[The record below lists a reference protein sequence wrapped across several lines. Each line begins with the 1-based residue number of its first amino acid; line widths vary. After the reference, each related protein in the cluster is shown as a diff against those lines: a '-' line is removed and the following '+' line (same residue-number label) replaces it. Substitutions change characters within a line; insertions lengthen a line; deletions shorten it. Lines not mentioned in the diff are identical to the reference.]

1 MMQPE
6 VASSDQ
12 QTASGHVVVLVLSHC
27 TLRISR
33 FSTANA
39 AADKVQEL
47 ARGRA
52 RLVGNKRGV
61 RVGDCADVT
70 KCVCMH
76 GEKESENNPP
86 APRFVKHRDVP
97 ESKNGAVL
105 SYSPLEEKSTEEF
118 YEWM

>member
-12 QTASGHVVVLVLSHC
+12 QTASGGHVVVLVLSHC

-47 ARGRA
+47 ADA
-52 RLVGNKRGV
+52 QLVGN
-61 RVGDCADVT
+61 VGSFERNT
-70 KCVCMH
+70 
-76 GEKESENNPP
+76 
-86 APRFVKHRDVP
+86 
-97 ESKNGAVL
+97 NGCRN
-105 SYSPLEEKSTEEF
+105 
-118 YEWM
+118 

>member
-12 QTASGHVVVLVLSHC
+12 QTASGHVVVLSHC

-47 ARGRA
+47 ACG
-52 RLVGNKRGV
+52 LDSWETNVGSGSEIV
-61 RVGDCADVT
+61 R
-70 KCVCMH
+70 M
-76 GEKESENNPP
+76 
-86 APRFVKHRDVP
+86 
-97 ESKNGAVL
+97 
-105 SYSPLEEKSTEEF
+105 
-118 YEWM
+118 

>member
-12 QTASGHVVVLVLSHC
+12 QTASGGHVVVLVLSHC

-47 ARGRA
+47 ACG
-52 RLVGNKRGV
+52 LDSWETNVGSGSEIV
-61 RVGDCADVT
+61 R
-70 KCVCMH
+70 M
-76 GEKESENNPP
+76 
-86 APRFVKHRDVP
+86 
-97 ESKNGAVL
+97 
-105 SYSPLEEKSTEEF
+105 
-118 YEWM
+118 